1 MAPRDGPAGRES
13 CCDQTTALPCIATFP
28 AASHLIGSRLRMPRR
43 CWPIPS
49 LPRSIRPGGVPQE
62 KGINRDNNPR
72 FKLKKQI
79 LRGWQGHQDEK
90 TEEKLAKTDKNS
102 ETPKENLGSLNHPSF
117 LRHQDE

>member
-1 MAPRDGPAGRES
+1 MH
-13 CCDQTTALPCIATFP
+13 CN
-28 AASHLIGSRLRMPRR
+28 
-43 CWPIPS
+43 IPS
-49 LPRSIRPGGVPQE
+49 SFSSDWFTAANAQAVLANSFASAVHPSGGVPQE